1 MRSQTLR
8 PRGEGVPSDLLG
20 KAAEYT
26 ITSGPIYFA
35 LVTTL
40 NCMLLGVYL
49 RMDAFL
55 SLWDLG
61 SCQSILQQGWANN
74 I

>member
-20 KAAEYT
+20 KAAEHT

-40 NCMLLGVYL
+40 NCMVLGVYL
-49 RMDAFL
+49 RMNAFL

-61 SCQSILQQGWANN
+61 SCQSILQQGRANN

>member
-20 KAAEYT
+20 KAAEHT

-40 NCMLLGVYL
+40 NCLLLGVYL

-55 SLWDLG
+55 SL
-61 SCQSILQQGWANN
+61 
-74 I
+74 

>member
-20 KAAEYT
+20 KAAEHT

-40 NCMLLGVYL
+40 NCMVLGVYL
-49 RMDAFL
+49 RMNAFL

-61 SCQSILQQGWANN
+61 SCQSILQQGWVNN

>member
-1 MRSQTLR
+1 MR

-20 KAAEYT
+20 KAAEHT

>member
-20 KAAEYT
+20 KAAEHT

-40 NCMLLGVYL
+40 NCMVLGVYL
-49 RMDAFL
+49 RMNTFL

-61 SCQSILQQGWANN
+61 SCQSILQQGRANN

>member
-20 KAAEYT
+20 KAAEHT
-26 ITSGPIYFA
+26 ITSGPVYFA

-49 RMDAFL
+49 RMDAFP

-61 SCQSILQQGWANN
+61 SCQSILQQGRANN

>member
-1 MRSQTLR
+1 MR

-20 KAAEYT
+20 KAAEDT

-61 SCQSILQQGWANN
+61 SCQSILQQGRANN

>member
-8 PRGEGVPSDLLG
+8 RRGEGVPSDLLG
-20 KAAEYT
+20 KAAEHT

-40 NCMLLGVYL
+40 NCMVLGVYL
-49 RMDAFL
+49 RMNAFL

>member
-8 PRGEGVPSDLLG
+8 PRGEGFPSDLLG
-20 KAAEYT
+20 KAAEHA

-61 SCQSILQQGWANN
+61 SCQSILQQGRANN

>member
-20 KAAEYT
+20 KAAEHT

-40 NCMLLGVYL
+40 NCMVLGVYL
-49 RMDAFL
+49 RMNAFL

>member
-20 KAAEYT
+20 KAAEHA
-26 ITSGPIYFA
+26 ITSGPVYFA
-35 LVTTL
+35 VVTTL
-40 NCMLLGVYL
+40 NCMVLGVYL

-55 SLWDLG
+55 SL
-61 SCQSILQQGWANN
+61 
-74 I
+74 